1 MKNVS
6 EQFKNAIKQPSREIK
21 SRITFPGLVLDSSHI
36 RSIELDSLLI
46 GTNDFE
52 IGTAPMDMVKI
63 EIIEPADLGDGNNL
77 VLKSGIKSGF
87 DKSIA
92 TTDGGNFEREGS
104 FTLRKYAKFR
114 WRDLM

>member
-1 MKNVS
+1 MQNVS
-6 EQFKNAIKQPSREIK
+6 EEFKQEISQPSREIE
-21 SRITFPGLVLDSSHI
+21 SRITFPDLVLDDYQVK
-36 RSIELDSLLI
+36 SINLDSLLV
-46 GTNDFE
+46 GSDDFE

-92 TTDGGNFEREGS
+92 TTDGGNFERAGS

>member
-1 MKNVS
+1 MINTS
-6 EQFKNAIKQPSREIK
+6 EDYKEVIKQPAREIK
-21 SRITFPGLVLDSSHI
+21 SRITFPDLVLDDYQV
-36 RSIELDSLLI
+36 RSINLNSLLVS
-46 GTNDFE
+46 GDDFE

-63 EIIEPADLGDGNNL
+63 EIIEPADLGDGKNL

-92 TTDGGNFEREGS
+92 TTDGGDFERARS